1 MEGMSQHVLVCPAIT
16 QIDRQDPDWTPLST
30 TLTSSRTT
38 HTHTHTHTHM
48 SRHARSS
55 YSTRPSPLPPHRPI
69 AVPIDRWFIWP
80 PPMGHPL
87 FAIAPAILPLVF
99 KFYDSLSGFSCPP
112 SHVMSNARASRK
124 FPQLDKRT
132 KYVKASLMSTRDLS
146 SMMDRCWHMKRRG
159 AGMVRVMGTWDCMGV
174 WVGRL
179 CVLFVLVCV
188 LCCLYYVCW

>member
-1 MEGMSQHVLVCPAIT
+1 
-16 QIDRQDPDWTPLST
+16 
-30 TLTSSRTT
+30 
-38 HTHTHTHTHM
+38 M
-48 SRHARSS
+48 SRHARSP
-55 YSTRPSPLPPHRPI
+55 YSTRPSFLPHLSPI

-159 AGMVRVMGTWDCMGV
+159 PGNCARDEYMGLCGCMGGWVVCIVCAGMCV
-174 WVGRL
+174 
-179 CVLFVLVCV
+179 VLFVLCMLVSGTSKACV
-188 LCCLYYVCW
+188 HRMSMNMIRCV